1 MVGLDHTAVD
11 MDADVAA
18 GVESQ
23 KYAPRSNGSGNW
35 RSRTDCRHCASVAN
49 DDADAP
55 QTSAQEKIAV
65 LEKTLAG
72 MGDDEPILAGRK
84 VLVKELEK
92 LRRKLNDPKNTAK
105 HIDAKQNWINS
116 ESERLESDSAKLAGG
131 KRASECERRL

>member
-1 MVGLDHTAVD
+1 M
-11 MDADVAA
+11 AA

-35 RSRTDCRHCASVAN
+35 WSRTDCRHCASVAN

-65 LEKTLAG
+65 LE
-72 MGDDEPILAGRK
+72 
-84 VLVKELEK
+84 
-92 LRRKLNDPKNTAK
+92 
-105 HIDAKQNWINS
+105 AKQNWINS
-116 ESERLESDSAKLAGG
+116 ESERVESDSAKLAGG